1 MIVENSMARIR
12 EVLYSS
18 NDDKRAALIALAKE
32 DANNLAALIEF
43 AKDNKFTRDDPK
55 RAIPCIAEDN
65 RKMAVE
71 ALGELAENHDDARK
85 ALIEIVENGNEHE
98 YVRWRAAA
106 GLGKPAEKHDDA
118 RKALIEIA
126 MNGNEDSCD
135 VAIIRLGPLAENHD
149 DARKALIEIAKN
161 GDENKQGRGRGR
173 AIKAL
178 GELAENH
185 DDALEAL
192 CWVAQNE
199 QDNDVRLMA
208 IFALELLA
216 ETHEDAR
223 KALITAAKND
233 CFAPIR
239 ERAVISLK
247 PLAKTNANA
256 RATLITVAK
265 NDGDIDVRKRAI
277 EGLAPLA
284 AEHEDARK
292 ALIDIA
298 QWKEKLRNDTW
309 SSWSIIGLRVSA
321 IAGLIPLAEKMSEED
336 CLALD
341 EASADLIRDVNQAI
355 RFNTELSGIVSYFS
369 QLAPRY
375 GDACKGLIKIAQNDP
390 NVHLRNEA
398 AAALK
403 SLETQETQ
411 TTIGSL
417 AEQRQQLDQFQ
428 R

>member
-43 AKDNKFTRDDPK
+43 AKDNQLPRDD
-55 RAIPCIAEDN
+55 RN
-65 RKMAVE
+65 RAVE
-71 ALGELAENHDDARK
+71 
-85 ALIEIVENGNEHE
+85 
-98 YVRWRAAA
+98 
-106 GLGKPAEKHDDA
+106 
-118 RKALIEIA
+118 
-126 MNGNEDSCD
+126 
-135 VAIIRLGPLAENHD
+135 
-149 DARKALIEIAKN
+149 
-161 GDENKQGRGRGR
+161 
-173 AIKAL
+173 AL

-208 IFALELLA
+208 IFALELRA
-216 ETHEDAR
+216 ETHEDACN
-223 KALITAAKND
+223 ALITAAEKD

-309 SSWSIIGLRVSA
+309 SSWSIKGLRVSA

-341 EASADLIRDVNQAI
+341 EASADLIRDINQAI

-417 AEQRQQLDQFQ
+417 AGQKQLLEQQQ

>member
-1 MIVENSMARIR
+1 MTINDIIANNDSCNDDFRAQLIKIVK
-12 EVLYSS
+12 S
-18 NDDKRAALIALAKE
+18 NDFSSDFRKSVISYLQP
-32 DANNLAALIEF
+32 LAAE
-43 AKDNKFTRDDPK
+43 
-55 RAIPCIAEDN
+55 
-65 RKMAVE
+65 
-71 ALGELAENHDDARK
+71 
-85 ALIEIVENGNEHE
+85 
-98 YVRWRAAA
+98 
-106 GLGKPAEKHDDA
+106 
-118 RKALIEIA
+118 
-126 MNGNEDSCD
+126 
-135 VAIIRLGPLAENHD
+135 
-149 DARKALIEIAKN
+149 
-161 GDENKQGRGRGR
+161 RG
-173 AIKAL
+173 
-178 GELAENH
+178 
-185 DDALEAL
+185 DALEAL

-208 IFALELLA
+208 IFALELRA
-216 ETHEDAR
+216 ETHEDACN
-223 KALITAAKND
+223 ALITAAEKD

-309 SSWSIIGLRVSA
+309 SSWSIKGLRVSA

-341 EASADLIRDVNQAI
+341 EASADLIRDINRDI
-355 RFNTELSGIVSYFS
+355 RLNTELIGIVSYFS

-375 GDACKGLIKIAQNDP
+375 DDARAALNEIAQDENDP
-390 NVHLRNEA
+390 LHQFA
-398 AAALK
+398 ADALE

-417 AEQRQQLDQFQ
+417 DPHLGRPG